1 MLIGFVLA
9 GCASPTEMID
19 RGTIKLGMSKQ
30 DFESKMY
37 WGTDI
42 YDDPGMENHGGS
54 GYLPTFHNYTIV
66 YGGNRDKIFVFDP
79 KSLLVAI
86 TDDIDEAEAF
96 Y

>member
-42 YDDPGMENHGGS
+42 DDDPGMENHGGS
-54 GYLPTFHNYTIV
+54 GYLPNFHNYTIV
-66 YGGNRDKIFVFDP
+66 YGETEIRFLCLTQKHYWW
-79 KSLLVAI
+79 L
-86 TDDIDEAEAF
+86 
-96 Y
+96 

>member
-19 RGTIKLGMSKQ
+19 RGTIKLGISKQ

-42 YDDPGMENHGGS
+42 YDDPGMENHGVR
-54 GYLPTFHNYTIV
+54 GYLPNFHNYTIV